1 MDEGLFVGDGSTYLS
16 ALEPKRRPD
25 TGPHSSPDLKPTID
39 KTHAGSAAGIQ
50 PNKRRLLGTRK
61 HSGKC
66 GPNWQN
72 IGFGNVSLKVI
83 VMALKVVNLN
93 LGHFVDFLEGR
104 KSRRIL
110 HCSPKAPNVV
120 EVRPPIFTG
129 GSGLYIYPELFKAG
143 GHTGVNRLIQSA
155 IYRIVKP
162 KRSEHK
168 V

>member
-1 MDEGLFVGDGSTYLS
+1 
-16 ALEPKRRPD
+16 
-25 TGPHSSPDLKPTID
+25 
-39 KTHAGSAAGIQ
+39 
-50 PNKRRLLGTRK
+50 LLGTRK

-66 GPNWQN
+66 GSNWQN